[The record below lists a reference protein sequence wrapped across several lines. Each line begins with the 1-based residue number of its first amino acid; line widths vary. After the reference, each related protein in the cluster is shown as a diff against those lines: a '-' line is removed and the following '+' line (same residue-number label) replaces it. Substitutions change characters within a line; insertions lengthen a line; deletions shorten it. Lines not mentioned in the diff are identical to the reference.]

1 VAFDLA
7 VAFPAAR
14 GSILDMAE
22 AHGKQQRGDREDAL
36 TIVRRLRDEGHV
48 AYFAGGC
55 VRDLLLGETPK
66 DFDVATDAP
75 PDRVRELFRN
85 SQAVGAAFGVILV
98 RHGGSAI
105 EVATFRSDGKYTDG
119 RRPSEVQFT
128 DAEHDARRR
137 DFTINGLF
145 LDPLSDQVIDHV
157 GGLDDLR
164 ARRLRAIGT
173 PAERFDE
180 DSLRLLRA
188 ARLSARLS
196 FEIEPATAKAIRSH
210 APQLRR
216 ISPERVAEELRL
228 MLTPPT
234 RVAAWTMLW
243 DLNLIDEILRFLESP
258 NKRPPD
264 PASFLFPRIA
274 PGEPISFGLALAGA
288 ALCYQLQRGPATT
301 DPRPLVAR
309 APVHA
314 AVHALRRALRI
325 SNEETEAMR
334 DSLAGL
340 DPLLADVQPTVA
352 KLKRFLAGPQA
363 SSSRFLLDAIY
374 ASGMLTARIDA
385 LRAKLAQ
392 LANEPVAPE
401 PLLNGEMLTAAGL
414 QPGPQYRLLLN
425 AVYDAQLEDRV
436 KTPEA
441 ALELALSLAK
451 KTHES

>member
-1 VAFDLA
+1 
-7 VAFPAAR
+7 
-14 GSILDMAE
+14 MAE

-301 DPRPLVAR
+301 DPRPLLAR

-325 SNEETEAMR
+325 SNEETDAMR

-352 KLKRFLAGPQA
+352 KLKRFLAGPHA

-436 KTPEA
+436 KTPGA

>member
-1 VAFDLA
+1 
-7 VAFPAAR
+7 
-14 GSILDMAE
+14 M
-22 AHGKQQRGDREDAL
+22 
-36 TIVRRLRDEGHV
+36 
-48 AYFAGGC
+48 
-55 VRDLLLGETPK
+55 RDLLLGETPK

-436 KTPEA
+436 KTPGA

>member
-1 VAFDLA
+1 LRQA

-22 AHGKQQRGDREDAL
+22 THSKQQRGDREGAL
-36 TIVRRLRDEGHV
+36 TIVGRLRDEGYV

-55 VRDLLLGETPK
+55 VRDLLLGQTPK
-66 DFDVATDAP
+66 DFDVATNAP
-75 PDRVRELFRN
+75 PERVRELFRN

-98 RHGGSAI
+98 RHGGSSI
-105 EVATFRSDGKYTDG
+105 EVATFRSDGKYVDG

-145 LDPLSDQVIDHV
+145 LDPLTDQVIDHV

-173 PAERFDE
+173 AAERFDE

-196 FEIEPATAKAIRSH
+196 FEIEPATAEAIRAH

-228 MLTPPT
+228 MLTPAT
-234 RVAAWTMLW
+234 RWAAWTLLW
-243 DLNLIDEILRFLESP
+243 DLNLIDEIFRFLEIP
-258 NKRPPD
+258 AKRPAD
-264 PASFLFPRIA
+264 PSAFLFPRIA

-288 ALCYQLQRGPATT
+288 ALCYQLQRGLATT
-301 DPRPLVAR
+301 DPRPLLGR
-309 APVHA
+309 TQVHA
-314 AVHALRRALRI
+314 AVHALRKALRI
-325 SNEETEAMR
+325 SNDETDAMR

-340 DPLLADVQPTVA
+340 DPLLADVEPTVA
-352 KLKRFLAGPQA
+352 KYKRFLAGPHAA
-363 SSSRFLLDAIY
+363 SSRLLLDAIH
-374 ASGMLTARIDA
+374 ASGMLTARIDE
-385 LRAKLAQ
+385 LRARLAQ
-392 LANEPVAPE
+392 LATEPVAPE
-401 PLLNGEMLTAAGL
+401 PLLNGEMLMAAGL
-414 QPGPQYRLLLN
+414 QPGPQFRLLLN

-436 KTPEA
+436 ATPEA